1 MLISLFFFGNPDR
14 GDDAAGEALYQWS
27 KEYFSD
33 QSKLADGLELRLTY
47 DFQLEPEH
55 IFDLDGSDLG
65 IFIDCH
71 SSSDKPVLWQPI
83 AVGSQLMFSS
93 HSVTAES
100 LLFLF
105 ESTLHKPAPP
115 CYLLGI
121 RGAEFGL
128 GSALSNDTLKAIE
141 QAKLQLAHRL
151 RQRDF
156 S

>member
-14 GDDAAGEALYQWS
+14 GDDAAGETLYQWS
-27 KEYFSD
+27 KDYFSD
-33 QSKLADGLELRLTY
+33 QAKLAEGLKLRLTY

-71 SSSDKPVLWQPI
+71 SSSDQPVLWQPI

-105 ESTLHKPAPP
+105 ESTLHQPAPP

-128 GSALSNDTLKAIE
+128 GRVLSQDTLKAIE